1 MFDDANTGQ
10 YIATYSFLDKDDGCT
25 LSLHILFIYAH
36 NNTRQILPLNSL
48 KSLISHSFTAIH
60 HFIKTTLAAVTI
72 LTIGD
77 IDKYVGYNAGTLH
90 HLSGGHTRYYYYV
103 GT

>member
-1 MFDDANTGQ
+1 MYN
-10 YIATYSFLDKDDGCT
+10 FLDKDDGCT
-25 LSLHILFIYAH
+25 LSLHILSIYTYTH

-60 HFIKTTLAAVTI
+60 HFIKTTLAAVTM
-72 LTIGD
+72 LTIGY

-90 HLSGGHTRYYYYV
+90 HLSGGHTPYYYYV

>member
-10 YIATYSFLDKDDGCT
+10 YIAMYSFLDKDDGCT
-25 LSLHILFIYAH
+25 LSLYIFFIYTH
-36 NNTRQILPLNSL
+36 NNRRQILPLNSL

-72 LTIGD
+72 LTIGY

-90 HLSGGHTRYYYYV
+90 HLSGRYTPYYYYV

>member
-1 MFDDANTGQ
+1 MYN
-10 YIATYSFLDKDDGCT
+10 FLDEDDGCT
-25 LSLHILFIYAH
+25 LSLHILSIYAH
-36 NNTRQILPLNSL
+36 NNTDITRQILPLNSL

-60 HFIKTTLAAVTI
+60 HFIKTTLAVVTI
-72 LTIGD
+72 LTIGY

-90 HLSGGHTRYYYYV
+90 HLSGRHTLYYYV

>member
-1 MFDDANTGQ
+1 MMVAHFPC
-10 YIATYSFLDKDDGCT
+10 I
-25 LSLHILFIYAH
+25 FIYLRTAH

-90 HLSGGHTRYYYYV
+90 HLSGGHTRYYYV